1 MYICIHIYMYTYIH
15 IHINMYICICLHL
28 IYTYV
33 FVYIWYIYI
42 HIFTHIFKC
51 TYICICVYMPVY
63 IYIYLYINL
72 HLYAFT
78 STYAYVTL
86 HYINTTLL
94 YITLHY
100 IHTYTVKPASWHQ
113 VQENMHER
121 CNLSQLNALFAERKT
136 HIPWAQNWGHKF
148 GSGNMVAPFLGPES
162 GICFGATKHKQELF
176 NTGRR
181 RAPADAS
188 WQQHISVILRG
199 YMPAKLALLLI

>member
-1 MYICIHIYMYTYIH
+1 
-15 IHINMYICICLHL
+15 
-28 IYTYV
+28 
-33 FVYIWYIYI
+33 
-42 HIFTHIFKC
+42 
-51 TYICICVYMPVY
+51 MPVY

-136 HIPWAQNWGHKF
+136 HIPWAQN
-148 GSGNMVAPFLGPES
+148 
-162 GICFGATKHKQELF
+162 
-176 NTGRR
+176 
-181 RAPADAS
+181 
-188 WQQHISVILRG
+188 
-199 YMPAKLALLLI
+199 